1 MPSQTI
7 RIEEETH
14 KALRELSEQT
24 GKPMLAVLSDAV
36 ELYRRE
42 RFLKELN
49 ASFATLRS
57 TPEWEKE
64 KKERTEWESTL
75 SDGESKGK

>member
-14 KALRELSEQT
+14 KALRELSEKT
-24 GKPMLAVLSDAV
+24 GKSMLAVLSDAV

-49 ASFATLRS
+49 ASFAALKS

-64 KKERTEWESTL
+64 KKERAEWDNTFFDSENE
-75 SDGESKGK
+75 DK